1 MTESP
6 QWKRPSDIMKFH
18 RKKKRISLQRLPS
31 SDSFATEVFGDLTN
45 STSQTKRRNPF
56 SKDNSDS
63 RIEPESKR
71 QRNSF
76 EENPNDSKD
85 RSFFS
90 VLHES
95 VFIKPYFI
103 FNKRIFDSRI
113 STVIVKA

>member
-76 EENPNDSKD
+76 EEVTTKKIEHF
-85 RSFFS
+85 RYFG
-90 VLHES
+90 VALH
-95 VFIKPYFI
+95 PYELI
-103 FNKRIFDSRI
+103 TVRI
-113 STVIVKA
+113 VNMCQ

>member
-1 MTESP
+1 VHE
-6 QWKRPSDIMKFH
+6 
-18 RKKKRISLQRLPS
+18 KKKITRQKM
-31 SDSFATEVFGDLTN
+31 A
-45 STSQTKRRNPF
+45 
-56 SKDNSDS
+56 DS

-103 FNKRIFDSRI
+103 FNKRIFDSGI
-113 STVIVKA
+113 STVES